1 MNKFKRV
8 AESLVFLIVIL
19 SIPSVAESN
28 TIIPQASSNSSAVPS
43 APQSLQATGGN
54 AKVTL
59 SWQVPSSNGGS
70 AITNYKIYKSTSSGT
85 EVYFTTRGNV
95 TSYTDLAVTN
105 GNTYF
110 YQVTALNSVGESPR
124 SNEASATLSAPPSA
138 PQSLLATGGNAKV
151 TLSWQVPSSNG
162 GSAMTSYKIYKST
175 SSGTEVYFT
184 TRGNVT
190 SYTDLAVTNGNT
202 YFYQVTALNSVGESP
217 RSNEASATL
226 SAPPSA
232 PQSLQATG
240 GNAKVTLSWQVP
252 SSNGGSAITNY
263 KIYKS
268 TSSGTEV
275 YFTTRGN
282 VTSYTDLAVTN
293 GITYFYQISALNSA
307 DESPRSNEASA
318 TPPIM
323 PSAPQN
329 LQATGGNARVTL
341 SWQVPSSNGG
351 SAITSYKIYKSTSSG
366 TEVYL
371 TTRGNVTSYTDLAV
385 TNGNTYF
392 YQVTALNSV
401 GESPRSNEA
410 SATPGTTATQAIS
423 LNPSTGPRGTTVT
436 VTGTNFSHN
445 SAITAVTYDGT
456 TVITTPAIITTN
468 STGGFSATFAVP
480 SSTAGLHT
488 VSAQDASSNS
498 ASAQF
503 TVTTSSISLNPTSG
517 PTGTTI
523 NISGNNFVANSVIA
537 ISYDGSPIATN
548 PGTITANSTGGF
560 TGSIIVPS
568 SIAGL
573 HTVSAQDASSNSA
586 SAQFTVTTSSISIN
600 PTKKNT
606 GTTITI

>member
-54 AKVTL
+54 AK
-59 SWQVPSSNGGS
+59 
-70 AITNYKIYKSTSSGT
+70 
-85 EVYFTTRGNV
+85 
-95 TSYTDLAVTN
+95 
-105 GNTYF
+105 
-110 YQVTALNSVGESPR
+110 
-124 SNEASATLSAPPSA
+124 
-138 PQSLLATGGNAKV
+138 
-151 TLSWQVPSSNG
+151 
-162 GSAMTSYKIYKST
+162 
-175 SSGTEVYFT
+175 
-184 TRGNVT
+184 
-190 SYTDLAVTNGNT
+190 
-202 YFYQVTALNSVGESP
+202 
-217 RSNEASATL
+217 
-226 SAPPSA
+226 
-232 PQSLQATG
+232 
-240 GNAKVTLSWQVP
+240 
-252 SSNGGSAITNY
+252 
-263 KIYKS
+263 
-268 TSSGTEV
+268 
-275 YFTTRGN
+275 
-282 VTSYTDLAVTN
+282 
-293 GITYFYQISALNSA
+293 
-307 DESPRSNEASA
+307 
-318 TPPIM
+318 
-323 PSAPQN
+323 
-329 LQATGGNARVTL
+329 VTL

-503 TVTTSSISLNPTSG
+503 TVTTPSISLNPTSG

-523 NISGNNFVANSVIA
+523 NISGSNFVANSVIV
-537 ISYDGSPIATN
+537 ISYDGSPTATN

-568 SIAGL
+568 SSIAGP
-573 HTVSAQDASSNSA
+573 HTV
-586 SAQFTVTTSSISIN
+586 
-600 PTKKNT
+600 K
-606 GTTITI
+606 

>member
-28 TIIPQASSNSSAVPS
+28 TIIPQASSDSSAVPS

-70 AITNYKIYKSTSSGT
+70 AMTSYKIYKSTSSGTEVYFTTRGNVTSYTDLAVTNGNTYFYQVTALNSVGESPRSNEASATLSAVPSAPQSLQATGGNAKVTLSWQVPSSNGGSAMTSYKIYKSTSSGT

-232 PQSLQATG
+232 PQSLQAIG
-240 GNAKVTLSWQVP
+240 G
-252 SSNGGSAITNY
+252 I
-263 KIYKS
+263 
-268 TSSGTEV
+268 
-275 YFTTRGN
+275 GN
-282 VTSYTDLAVTN
+282 VTLTW
-293 GITYFYQISALNSA
+293 
-307 DESPRSNEASA
+307 
-318 TPPIM
+318 
-323 PSAPQN
+323 
-329 LQATGGNARVTL
+329 QA
-341 SWQVPSSNGG
+341 PSSNGG

-366 TEVYL
+366 TEVYF
-371 TTRGNVTSYTDLAV
+371 TTRGNVTS
-385 TNGNTYF
+385 
-392 YQVTALNSV
+392 
-401 GESPRSNEA
+401 
-410 SATPGTTATQAIS
+410 
-423 LNPSTGPRGTTVT
+423 
-436 VTGTNFSHN
+436 
-445 SAITAVTYDGT
+445 
-456 TVITTPAIITTN
+456 
-468 STGGFSATFAVP
+468 
-480 SSTAGLHT
+480 
-488 VSAQDASSNS
+488 
-498 ASAQF
+498 
-503 TVTTSSISLNPTSG
+503 
-517 PTGTTI
+517 
-523 NISGNNFVANSVIA
+523 
-537 ISYDGSPIATN
+537 
-548 PGTITANSTGGF
+548 
-560 TGSIIVPS
+560 
-568 SIAGL
+568 
-573 HTVSAQDASSNSA
+573 
-586 SAQFTVTTSSISIN
+586 
-600 PTKKNT
+600 
-606 GTTITI
+606 

>member
-70 AITNYKIYKSTSSGT
+70 AMTSYKIYKSTSSGT

-95 TSYTDLAVTN
+95 TAYCDLTVTN

-110 YQVTALNSVGESPR
+110 YQVSALNSAGESPR

-151 TLSWQVPSSNG
+151 TLSWQVPSS
-162 GSAMTSYKIYKST
+162 K
-175 SSGTEVYFT
+175 
-184 TRGNVT
+184 
-190 SYTDLAVTNGNT
+190 
-202 YFYQVTALNSVGESP
+202 
-217 RSNEASATL
+217 
-226 SAPPSA
+226 
-232 PQSLQATG
+232 
-240 GNAKVTLSWQVP
+240 
-252 SSNGGSAITNY
+252 GGSAITY
-263 KIYKS
+263 
-268 TSSGTEV
+268 
-275 YFTTRGN
+275 
-282 VTSYTDLAVTN
+282 
-293 GITYFYQISALNSA
+293 
-307 DESPRSNEASA
+307 
-318 TPPIM
+318 
-323 PSAPQN
+323 
-329 LQATGGNARVTL
+329 
-341 SWQVPSSNGG
+341 
-351 SAITSYKIYKSTSSG
+351 YKIYKSTSSG

-385 TNGNTYF
+385 PNGITYF
-392 YQVTALNSV
+392 YQVTALNSA

-410 SATPGTTATQAIS
+410 SATPGITATQAIS
-423 LNPSTGPRGTTVT
+423 LNPTTGPRGTTVT

-445 SAITAVTYDGT
+445 SAITAVTFDGT

-480 SSTAGLHT
+480 TSIAGLHT

-548 PGTITANSTGGF
+548 HGTITANSTGAF

-573 HTVSAQDASSNSA
+573 HTVSARDASSNSA

-600 PTKKNT
+600 ITKKNT

>member
-28 TIIPQASSNSSAVPS
+28 TIIPQASSNSSAV
-43 APQSLQATGGN
+43 
-54 AKVTL
+54 
-59 SWQVPSSNGGS
+59 
-70 AITNYKIYKSTSSGT
+70 
-85 EVYFTTRGNV
+85 
-95 TSYTDLAVTN
+95 
-105 GNTYF
+105 
-110 YQVTALNSVGESPR
+110 
-124 SNEASATLSAPPSA
+124 
-138 PQSLLATGGNAKV
+138 
-151 TLSWQVPSSNG
+151 
-162 GSAMTSYKIYKST
+162 
-175 SSGTEVYFT
+175 
-184 TRGNVT
+184 
-190 SYTDLAVTNGNT
+190 
-202 YFYQVTALNSVGESP
+202 
-217 RSNEASATL
+217 
-226 SAPPSA
+226 PSA

-341 SWQVPSSNGG
+341 SWQVPASNGG
-351 SAITSYKIYKSTSSG
+351 SALTSYKIYKSTSSG
-366 TEVYL
+366 TEVYF

-392 YQVTALNSV
+392 YQITALNSA

-410 SATPGTTATQAIS
+410 SAVPGTTATQAIS

-503 TVTTSSISLNPTSG
+503 TV
-517 PTGTTI
+517 
-523 NISGNNFVANSVIA
+523 
-537 ISYDGSPIATN
+537 
-548 PGTITANSTGGF
+548 
-560 TGSIIVPS
+560 
-568 SIAGL
+568 
-573 HTVSAQDASSNSA
+573 
-586 SAQFTVTTSSISIN
+586 
-600 PTKKNT
+600 
-606 GTTITI
+606 